1 MKKGLLILLFG
12 ISQFTYS
19 QEETEVYLF
28 DLVKKDSTIGI
39 ENPINISNNEGY
51 YDNQPSFL
59 LDGSGILFTSTR
71 NGQTDIALYN
81 LENATMAWLTD
92 TPGNEYSAI
101 QSPSK
106 KYFSAIYL
114 DTTGTQRLWLYP
126 FSKRTPKLL
135 LENLE
140 VGYYV
145 WFDKRIV
152 VSFVLGDPPTLE
164 VSNLKYKIKY
174 PIDKNI
180 GRSLLKI
187 PNSDLISMI
196 SYEHEDPEVYAINPV
211 NSEKE
216 YLADPLEGSQDIAW
230 TPDGTMIMG
239 KDDTLYKLKPSE
251 DKSWIPFAHLNE
263 FHLSG
268 ITRLAISPLGN
279 KITVVVSENK
289 KNIP

>member
-1 MKKGLLILLFG
+1 MKKGLLILLFA
-12 ISQFTYS
+12 ISLFTYS

-51 YDNQPSFL
+51 YDNQPAFL
-59 LDGSGILFTSTR
+59 LDGTGILFTSTR
-71 NGQTDIALYN
+71 SGQTDIALYN
-81 LENATMAWLTD
+81 LENATSAWLTD

-101 QSPSK
+101 PSPSK

-114 DTTGTQRLWLYP
+114 DTTGAQRLWLYP
-126 FSKRTPKLL
+126 FSKRNPKLL

-145 WFDKRIV
+145 WYDKKII

-164 VSNLKYKIKY
+164 VSNLKYKIRY

-187 PNSDLISMI
+187 PNSDYISMI
-196 SYEHEDPEVYAINPV
+196 SYEHEDPEIYAINPV
-211 NSEKE
+211 NSEKK
-216 YLADPLEGSQDIAW
+216 YLADPLEDSQDIAW

-239 KDDTLYKLKPSE
+239 KGDTLYKFKPSE
-251 DKSWIPFAHLNE
+251 DKSWIPFANLNE
-263 FHLSG
+263 YHLSG

-279 KITVVVSENK
+279 KIAVVVSENK